1 MLLNVDD
8 RGIIMKFGLT
18 TTLAVITVSVLL
30 IAFGCAGSAA
40 SQNGSAVA
48 QATPVPKAAASK
60 DSTVTENKTE
70 TASDEVFNGQKI
82 VKTEAEWSKIL
93 TPEQYYVLREEG
105 TERAYTG
112 ELNDNKETGDYHC
125 AACKLKLFS
134 SKTKYDSETGWPSF
148 YQPINKANVTEKPE
162 KSGDDRIEVECARCG
177 SHLGHVFD
185 DGPKPTGLRYCMNS
199 LAMTFEKAK

>member
-1 MLLNVDD
+1 
-8 RGIIMKFGLT
+8 MKFGFT
-18 TTLAVITVSVLL
+18 TTLAVLVVSALL

-40 SQNGSAVA
+40 SQNGDAVA
-48 QATPVPKAAASK
+48 QATPVPKAVVNK
-60 DSTVTENKTE
+60 ELVETKTE
-70 TASDEVFNGQKI
+70 AGSDEVFNGQKI

-112 ELNDNKETGDYHC
+112 ELNDNKESGDYHC
-125 AACKLKLFS
+125 AACKLKLFN

-148 YQPINKANVTEKPE
+148 YQPINKMNVTEKPE
-162 KSGDDRIEVECARCG
+162 KAGDDRIEVECARCG

-199 LAMTFEKAK
+199 LALTFEKKS

>member
-1 MLLNVDD
+1 
-8 RGIIMKFGLT
+8 MKFGIT
-18 TTLAVITVSVLL
+18 TTLAVLVVSALL

-40 SQNGSAVA
+40 SQNGNAVT
-48 QATPVPKAAASK
+48 QATPVPKAAVNK
-60 DSTVTENKTE
+60 ELVETKTE
-70 TASDEVFNGQKI
+70 AGSDEVFNGQKI
-82 VKTEAEWSKIL
+82 VKTEAEWNKIL
-93 TPEQYYVLREEG
+93 TPERYYVLREEG

-112 ELNDNKETGDYHC
+112 ELNDNKEAGDYHC

-148 YQPINKANVTEKPE
+148 YQPINKLNVTEKPE
-162 KSGDDRIEVECARCG
+162 KAGDDRIEVECARCG

-199 LAMTFEKAK
+199 LALKFEKAK

>member
-1 MLLNVDD
+1 
-8 RGIIMKFGLT
+8 MKFGIT
-18 TTLAVITVSVLL
+18 TTLAVIAVSGLL

-40 SQNGSAVA
+40 SSQNSTAAA
-48 QATPVPKAAASK
+48 QATPVPKAA
-60 DSTVTENKTE
+60 VNKEAAE
-70 TASDEVFNGQKI
+70 TKSEAASDEVFNGQKI
-82 VKTEAEWSKIL
+82 VKTEAEWAKIL

-112 ELNDNKETGDYHC
+112 ELTDNKETGDYHC

-148 YQPINKANVTEKPE
+148 YQPINKMNVTEKPE
-162 KSGDDRIEVECARCG
+162 KAGDDRIEVECARCG